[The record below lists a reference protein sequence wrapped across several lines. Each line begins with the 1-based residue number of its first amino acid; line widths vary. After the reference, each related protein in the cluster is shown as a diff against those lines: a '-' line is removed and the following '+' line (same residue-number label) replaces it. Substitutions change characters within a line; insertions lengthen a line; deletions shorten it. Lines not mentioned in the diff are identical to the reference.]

1 MTARFK
7 YVEKAYDIAFDI
19 GIRIGDAVPD
29 SGLSRQIDNDT
40 YSVTLKNGVNYVL
53 VRYGSLYER
62 PFASGLPGALFY
74 FGEPAIFDID
84 IIIVSNRVYPDY
96 RNAAPVTRT
105 VLPEKFTLGA
115 SMIKALLP
123 EHASHLPWRLDHRT
137 PAPKSSCRCR

>member
-1 MTARFK
+1 MLHFVMTARFK

-96 RNAAPVTRT
+96 RNVADVAEKTLYKIAPDKPGR
-105 VLPEKFTLGA
+105 PCHKD
-115 SMIKALLP
+115 
-123 EHASHLPWRLDHRT
+123 RLTGKVHI
-137 PAPKSSCRCR
+137 RCKHD